1 MSNPE
6 PEHRQPAPA
15 SATGGRAVDD
25 GFTRTARKDG
35 RQVVTLRR
43 LMLGNQFIVES
54 DVYPVGTMR
63 IDPVR
68 PGPYIFTSRDEAS
81 RLHGRNDAR
90 PRVPRLRNLLTGST
104 GLSPP
109 R

>member
-1 MSNPE
+1 VSTPE
-6 PEHRQPAPA
+6 PEPQPQPPAAP
-15 SATGGRAVDD
+15 SPVGGRAVDD
-25 GFTRTARKDG
+25 DFTRTARKDG

-68 PGPYIFTSRDEAS
+68 PGPYVFGSRDEAS
-81 RLHGRNDAR
+81 AFIEETTLALEYLGCEI
-90 PRVPRLRNLLTGST
+90 S
-104 GLSPP
+104 
-109 R
+109 

>member
-1 MSNPE
+1 VSNPE
-6 PEHRQPAPA
+6 LDPRPAPA
-15 SATGGRAVDD
+15 PSPVGGRAIDD
-25 GFTRTARKDG
+25 DFTRTARKDG

-68 PGPYIFTSRDEAS
+68 PGPYVFGSRDEAS
-81 RLHGRNDAR
+81 AFIEETTLALEYLGCEI
-90 PRVPRLRNLLTGST
+90 S
-104 GLSPP
+104 
-109 R
+109 

>member
-6 PEHRQPAPA
+6 AEPRPEAPA
-15 SATGGRAVDD
+15 SPTGGRAVDD
-25 GFTRTARKDG
+25 AFTRTARKDG

-54 DVYPVGTMR
+54 DVYPVGTTK

-68 PGPYIFTSRDEAS
+68 PGPYIFGSRDEAS
-81 RLHGRNDAR
+81 AFIEETTLALEYLGCEI
-90 PRVPRLRNLLTGST
+90 S
-104 GLSPP
+104 
-109 R
+109 